1 MNRWQFSPK
10 ARREMAAIWH
20 YTADRWGID
29 QAERYI
35 HQIEHDLSAA
45 AAGSPLLR
53 PFGEYLRIS
62 SGRHVCV
69 LRQDPDGSL
78 IVVRVLLQSQDI
90 PARMRD

>member
-1 MNRWQFSPK
+1 MSRWDFSPK

-29 QAERYI
+29 QAERYVQ
-35 HQIEHDLSAA
+35 QIEHDLSAA

-53 PFGEYLRIS
+53 PFDDYLRIS

-69 LRQDPDGSL
+69 LRHALDGRL
-78 IVVRVLLQSQDI
+78 IVMRVLHQSQDI
-90 PARMRD
+90 PARLND